1 MAASV
6 SVRKHIPS
14 YLELFA
20 GSSRELAHGDSR
32 IGLIFLGVAFGAIA
46 MLTVSTVAPS
56 LRSLPVVVPG
66 PAWMSMP
73 SKTQLLRN
81 DQAASE
87 PNSIMLTQTQIGAVG
102 ITVEEARGGALQR
115 SLQVPGTIIPS
126 ADRIARIAVKLL
138 GTVAELR
145 KRLGDNVHRGEVVAV
160 IESRD
165 IADAKSEYLAARLA
179 FALQQTLSARAKPLA
194 DTRAMAENEYLR
206 IRASFDNARVKLE
219 STRQKLFALGLT
231 EEQISELPDVPVENL
246 RRQELRSP
254 ISGSVAERR
263 VDLGALVGREGLE
276 SELFV
281 IVDLSEVWVEL
292 AIAPRDLA
300 SIHEGQA
307 ARLSTPDGMTAEA
320 TIMFISPLLE
330 KDTRSARVVAL
341 LPNKEQYWRPGSF
354 VSAAIL
360 MPEEWAAVVV
370 SETALQTVNGEPV
383 VFVRTDAGF
392 EKRPVKLGRRDG
404 KVVEISG
411 GLGDG
416 ERVAVANSFI
426 LKSELGKAENAE

>member
-1 MAASV
+1 MAV
-6 SVRKHIPS
+6 FVLVRKQI
-14 YLELFA
+14 FA
-20 GSSRELAHGDSR
+20 GLFGAHGDNR
-32 IGLIFLGVAFGAIA
+32 IGLMLSSIMLGVILIFA
-46 MLTVSTVAPS
+46 VSPIVLS
-56 LRSLPVVVPG
+56 LRSLLMGTPG
-66 PAWMSMP
+66 PAWMDAP
-73 SKTQLLRN
+73 AKAQLPRGK
-81 DQAASE
+81 QAAME
-87 PNSIMLTQTQIGAVG
+87 PNSIVLTDAQIGKAG

-115 SLQVPGTIIPS
+115 SLQVPGTIVPS
-126 ADRIARIAVKLL
+126 ADRVARIAVKLL

-145 KRLGDNVHRGEVVAV
+145 KRLGDTVRRGEVVAV

-165 IADAKSEYLAARLA
+165 VADAKSDYLAARLA

-231 EEQISELPDVPVENL
+231 EEQIAELPDVPVENL

-300 SIHEGQA
+300 SIHEGQTA
-307 ARLSTPDGMTAEA
+307 LLSTPDGMTAQA

-330 KDTRSARVVAL
+330 KDTRSARVVAV

-360 MPEEWAAVVV
+360 MPEERAALIVP
-370 SETALQTVNGEPV
+370 ETALQTVNGGSV

-404 KVVEISG
+404 KVVEIRG

-416 ERVAVANSFI
+416 DRVAVINSFI

>member
-1 MAASV
+1 MN
-6 SVRKHIPS
+6 
-14 YLELFA
+14 
-20 GSSRELAHGDSR
+20 R
-32 IGLIFLGVAFGAIA
+32 IGLVFSGIALGVIV
-46 MLTVSTVAPS
+46 MLAVPAVAPS
-56 LRSLPVVVPG
+56 LWSGRVLVPG
-66 PAWMSMP
+66 LAWMGEP
-73 SKTQLLRN
+73 AKRLLPRGEEE
-81 DQAASE
+81 AVE
-87 PNSIMLTQTQIGAVG
+87 PNSIALTQAQIGVAG
-102 ITVEEARGGALQR
+102 ITVDEAHGGILQQ
-115 SLQVPGTIIPS
+115 SLQVPGTVIPS

-145 KRLGDNVHRGEVVAV
+145 KRLGDTVQRGEVVAV

-165 IADAKSEYLAARLA
+165 VADAKSDYLAARLT
-179 FALQQTLSARAKPLA
+179 FALQQTLAARAKPLA
-194 DTRAMAENEYLR
+194 DVRAMAENEYLR
-206 IRASFDNARVKLE
+206 IRASFDDARVKLE
-219 STRQKLFALGLT
+219 SARQKLFALGLT
-231 EEQISELPDVPVENL
+231 EGQIAELPDVPVENL

-307 ARLSTPDGMTAEA
+307 VRLSTPDGVAAEA

-330 KDTRSARVVAL
+330 RDTRSAHVVAL
-341 LPNKEQYWRPGSF
+341 LPNKELHWRPGSF

-360 MPEEWAAVVV
+360 MPEERAALVVPA
-370 SETALQTVNGEPV
+370 TALQTINGGPV

-392 EKRPVKLGRRDG
+392 EKRPVKLGRRNG
-404 KVVEISG
+404 KAVEILG
-411 GLGDG
+411 GLSEG
-416 ERVAVANSFI
+416 ERIAVTNSFI